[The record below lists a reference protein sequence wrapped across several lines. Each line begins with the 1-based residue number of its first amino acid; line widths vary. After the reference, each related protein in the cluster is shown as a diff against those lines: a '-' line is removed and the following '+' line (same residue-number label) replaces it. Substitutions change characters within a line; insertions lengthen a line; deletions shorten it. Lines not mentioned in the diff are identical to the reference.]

1 MDWSPKQQAALKAVE
16 EWLAKPGQNKLF
28 KLFGYAGT
36 GKTTMAMKLA
46 EQCGGLAFF
55 AAFTGKAAS
64 VMRSKGCPN
73 ASTIHR
79 LIYKPQP
86 KSELRLIE
94 LRGHLEEL
102 RQEAPINQIAVD
114 KTLQEIK
121 DIEQDLKRPAFTL
134 NFDSDLQHAKLLV
147 VDECSMVNEE
157 IGRDLL
163 SFNVPILVLGDPAQL
178 PPVGGGGFFTDGQP
192 DILLTEIHR
201 QAQDSP
207 IIRLATAV
215 REGRGISPG
224 VYGDS
229 LVVHRSK
236 LDPATVMDHDQ
247 ILVGRNATRKSC
259 NARAREILGFTNHLP
274 EEEDKLVC
282 LRNDHK
288 IGLLNG
294 ELWDTLHS
302 VVIDNDTLGLT
313 IQNQDS
319 EQELNLEVHRHHF
332 EGRELGYWEKLQAH
346 EFDYGYALT
355 THKAQGS
362 QWDNV
367 LVFDESGCFR
377 QDRRKWLY
385 TAITRA
391 AERVT
396 VVVGL

>member
-16 EWLAKPGQNKLF
+16 EWMAKPGQNKLF

-36 GKTTMAMKLA
+36 GKTTMAMDLA
-46 EQCGGLAFF
+46 ARCGGQAFF

-64 VMRSKGCPN
+64 VMRAKGCPN

-102 RQEAPINQIAVD
+102 RGQTPINQAAVE
-114 KTLQEIK
+114 KTLKEIK
-121 DIEQDLKRPAFTL
+121 DIELDLKRPAFTL
-134 NFDSDLQHAKLLV
+134 NFDSDLRDGKLLV

-157 IGRDLL
+157 IGRDLM
-163 SFNVPILVLGDPAQL
+163 SFGVPILVLGDPAQL
-178 PPVGGGGFFTDGQP
+178 PPVGGGGFFTDGAP

-215 REGRGISPG
+215 REGRGIQVG
-224 VYGDS
+224 EYGDS
-229 LVVHRSK
+229 RVVRRNQ
-236 LDPATVMDHDQ
+236 LDPSNVMEHDQ
-247 ILVGRNATRKSC
+247 ILVGRNATRKAC
-259 NARAREILGFTNHLP
+259 NARARELLGYTEHLP
-274 EEEDKLVC
+274 QVDDKLVC

-302 VVIDNDTLGLT
+302 VVIDKDTLGLT
-313 IQNQDS
+313 VQNQDS
-319 EQELNLEVHRHHF
+319 EQQLNLEVHRHHF

-346 EFDYGYALT
+346 EFDFGYALT

-362 QWDNV
+362 QWDSV

-396 VVVGL
+396 VVVGV